1 MRKIRIWITM
11 LIALALVAAACGGD
25 ADEPAEPD
33 APATT
38 AAPAPATDD
47 DDMDDDAMDDDEEAM
62 DDDAMDDDE
71 EAMDDDAMDD
81 DEEAMDD
88 DAMDDDEE
96 VTTTTAVTGEGLMA
110 GSCAPPSEAAPPRGV
125 APVDGLTIIKAYSG
139 DVPNIDPRLN
149 FEARGS
155 ELAANMYDQLITFHL
170 EENEDGVLVADSTRP
185 QGLLAESWEFNEDC
199 TSVTFTLRQG
209 VLFNH
214 TKNEM
219 TARDVKWSFRRAA
232 LHQDR
237 VGGWFDHAVI
247 GLYDYGDEETIDDVI
262 TVIDDYTIRFD
273 FLYPTPF
280 PLHVLSNAGVT
291 VYDSAVLSTKGT
303 TDDPWARGFL
313 QTTDT
318 GTGPFYLESIE
329 PGVQVTLRRND
340 DYFLGPAQAEQII
353 LRVIPDT
360 AQQAALL
367 SAGEI
372 DFAEAVP
379 VTAIPELRE
388 QGVKVTTVGGNN
400 QAVMYMNPTRPPFD
414 DVNLRKA
421 IAYAYPYDEVLEGV
435 YFGAAD
441 RGGGPIPR
449 STPTFDPDAPFYTY
463 DLDQARE
470 HLAASSYAGET
481 LQLYID
487 GTLAF
492 APELAIV
499 VQASLG
505 QIGIDV
511 EIVRLSAGDFQE
523 NAFAEDSTKTDP
535 LEARINPMDFFL
547 FYFGS
552 GSWVNEPQYHM
563 ELFWEVDAYA
573 MRSNY
578 SNELVTEKLE
588 AAKLLSPAEPERTQL
603 YQEVQTIMLEDAP
616 AVWLAEPHLIV
627 ASSQAIEGFIWR
639 PDQINRYY
647 YVTKSS

>member
-1 MRKIRIWITM
+1 MTKTRVWIATLM
-11 LIALALVAAACGGD
+11 ALALVAAACGGD
-25 ADEPAEPD
+25 EADEPTATV
-33 APATT
+33 APTTT
-38 AAPAPATDD
+38 AADT
-47 DDMDDDAMDDDEEAM
+47 MEE
-62 DDDAMDDDE
+62 
-71 EAMDDDAMDD
+71 
-81 DEEAMDD
+81 
-88 DAMDDDEE
+88 
-96 VTTTTAVTGEGLMA
+96 TTTTAAEEMTTTTAEELTTTTVLTGEELMA
-110 GSCAPPSEAAPPRGV
+110 GSCAPPPEAAPPRGV
-125 APVDGLTIIKAYSG
+125 EPVDGLTIIKAYSG

-170 EENEDGVLVADSTRP
+170 EENEDGVLIADSSRP

-209 VLFNH
+209 VKFNH
-214 TKNEM
+214 TGNVM
-219 TARDVKWSFRRAA
+219 TAHDVKWSFERAA

-247 GLYDYGDEETIDDVI
+247 ALYDYGDEETISDVI
-262 TVIDDYTIRFD
+262 TVIDDHTIRFD

-291 VYDSAVLSTKGT
+291 VYDSAVLSQQGT
-303 TDDPWARGFL
+303 EDDPWARDFL

-318 GTGPFYLESIE
+318 GTGPYYLESVD

-340 DYFLGPAQAEQII
+340 DYFLGPAQAERII
-353 LRVIPDT
+353 LRIIPDE

-367 SAGEI
+367 TAGEI

-414 DVNLRKA
+414 DLKVRQA
-421 IAYAYPYDEVLEGV
+421 ISYAFPYDDVLEGV
-435 YFGAAD
+435 YFGAAS

-449 STPTFDPDAPFYTY
+449 TTPTFDPDAPFYY
-463 DLDQARE
+463 QDLDKARE
-470 HLAASSYAGET
+470 LLAESGYPDGFET
-481 LQLYID
+481 QLHID
-487 GTLAF
+487 ATLAF

-499 VQASLG
+499 VQASLAP
-505 QIGIDV
+505 IGIDV
-511 EIVRLSAGDFQE
+511 EIVRHGSGEFSE
-523 NAFAEDSTKTDP
+523 NVFAEDSSKTDP
-535 LEARINPMDFFL
+535 LEARINPMDMFL

-578 SNELVTEKLE
+578 SNPLVTEKLE
-588 AAKLLSPAEPERTQL
+588 AAKLLSPADPARTQL
-603 YQEVQTIMLEDAP
+603 YVDVQTIMLADAP
-616 AVWLAEPHLIV
+616 AVWVSEPHLIV
-627 ASSQAIEGFIWR
+627 ASSQAIGGFIWR

>member
-1 MRKIRIWITM
+1 MTKTRAWIAT
-11 LIALALVAAACGGD
+11 LLVLALVAAACGGD
-25 ADEPAEPD
+25 DADEPTATQ
-33 APATT
+33 APTTT
-38 AAPAPATDD
+38 AADT
-47 DDMDDDAMDDDEEAM
+47 MEETTTTA
-62 DDDAMDDDE
+62 AE
-71 EAMDDDAMDD
+71 EMTTTTA
-81 DEEAMDD
+81 
-88 DAMDDDEE
+88 EE
-96 VTTTTAVTGEGLMA
+96 VTTTTVLTGEELMA
-110 GSCAPPSEAAPPRGV
+110 GSCAPPPEVAPPRGV
-125 APVDGLTIIKAYSG
+125 EPVDGLTIIKAFSG

-155 ELAANMYDQLITFHL
+155 ELAGNMYDQLITFHL
-170 EENEDGVLVADSTRP
+170 EENADGVLVADASRP
-185 QGLLAESWEFNEDC
+185 QGLLAEGWEFNEDC

-209 VLFNH
+209 VKFNH
-214 TKNEM
+214 SGNEM
-219 TARDVKWSFRRAA
+219 TAEDVKWSFRRAA

-280 PLHVLSNAGVT
+280 PLHVLSNVGVT
-291 VYDSAVLSTKGT
+291 VYDSAFLSQQGT
-303 TDDPWARGFL
+303 EDDPWARDFL

-340 DYFLGPAQAEQII
+340 DYFLGPAQAERVIF
-353 LRVIPDT
+353 RVIPDE
-360 AQQAALL
+360 AQQATLL

-379 VTAIPELRE
+379 VTAIPELMAK
-388 QGVKVTTVGGNN
+388 GVKVTTVGGNN

-414 DVNLRKA
+414 DLNVRQA
-421 IAYAYPYDEVLEGV
+421 ISYTFPYDEILEGV
-435 YFGAAD
+435 YFGAAS
-441 RGGGPIPR
+441 RGGRGPIP
-449 STPTFDPDAPFYTY
+449 STTPTFDPDAPFYSQ
-463 DLDQARE
+463 DMDKARE
-470 HLAASSYAGET
+470 LLAASGYPDGFST
-481 LQLYID
+481 QLYID
-487 GTLAF
+487 ATLAF

-499 VQASLG
+499 VQANLA

-511 EIVRLSAGDFQE
+511 KIVRLSSGDFSE
-523 NAFAEDSTKTDP
+523 NVFAEDSTKTDP

-563 ELFWEVDAYA
+563 ELFWEVDGYA

-578 SNELVTEKLE
+578 SNPVVTEKLE
-588 AAKLLSPAEPERTQL
+588 AAKLLSPADPARTQL
-603 YQEVQTIMLEDAP
+603 YVDVQTLMLADAP

-627 ASSQAIEGFIWR
+627 ASSQAIGGFVWR

>member
-1 MRKIRIWITM
+1 MTKTRVWIAT
-11 LIALALVAAACGGD
+11 LLVLALVAAACGGD
-25 ADEPAEPD
+25 DADEPTATQAPTNTAADTMEETTTTAAEEMT
-33 APATT
+33 ATT
-38 AAPAPATDD
+38 AA
-47 DDMDDDAMDDDEEAM
+47 
-62 DDDAMDDDE
+62 
-71 EAMDDDAMDD
+71 
-81 DEEAMDD
+81 
-88 DAMDDDEE
+88 EE
-96 VTTTTAVTGEGLMA
+96 VTTTAAVGGTELAGGEGA
-110 GSCAPPSEAAPPRGV
+110 CAPPSEGAPPSDIV
-125 APVDGLTIIKAYSG
+125 PVDGLTIIKAYSG

-155 ELAANMYDQLITFHL
+155 ELSANMYDQLITFHY
-170 EENEDGVLVADSTRP
+170 EENEDGVLIADSTRP
-185 QGLLAESWEFNEDC
+185 QGLLAEGWEFNEEC

-209 VLFNH
+209 VKFNH
-214 TKNEM
+214 SGNEM
-219 TARDVKWSFRRAA
+219 TAEDVKWSFRRAA

-291 VYDSAVLSTKGT
+291 VYDSKVLSQEGT
-303 TDDPWARGFL
+303 TNDPWARDFL

-340 DYFLGPAQAEQII
+340 DYFLGPAQAERVI
-353 LRVIPDT
+353 LRVIPDE
-360 AQQAALL
+360 AQQATLL

-379 VTAIPELRE
+379 VTAIPELMA

-414 DVNLRKA
+414 DANVRQA
-421 IAYAYPYDEVLEGV
+421 ISYAYPYDEILEGV
-435 YFGAAD
+435 YFGAAS
-441 RGGGPIPR
+441 RGGGPIPAT
-449 STPTFDPDAPFYTY
+449 TPTFDPDAPFYSQ
-463 DLDQARE
+463 DLDKARE
-470 HLAASSYAGET
+470 LLAASAYPDGFST
-481 LQLYID
+481 QLYID
-487 GTLAF
+487 ATLAF
-492 APELAIV
+492 APELTIV
-499 VQASLG
+499 VQASLA

-523 NAFAEDSTKTDP
+523 NVFSEDSTKTDP

-573 MRSNY
+573 MRSNH
-578 SNELVTEKLE
+578 SNPVVTEKLE
-588 AAKLLSPAEPERTQL
+588 AAKLLSPADPARTQL
-603 YQEVQTIMLEDAP
+603 YVDVQSIMLADAP

-627 ASSQAIEGFIWR
+627 ASSQAIGGFIWQ

>member
-1 MRKIRIWITM
+1 MTKTRVWIAS
-11 LIALALVAAACGGD
+11 LLVLALVAAACGGD
-25 ADEPAEPD
+25 DADEPTATV
-33 APATT
+33 APTTT
-38 AAPAPATDD
+38 AADT
-47 DDMDDDAMDDDEEAM
+47 MEETTTTA
-62 DDDAMDDDE
+62 AE
-71 EAMDDDAMDD
+71 EMTTTTA
-81 DEEAMDD
+81 
-88 DAMDDDEE
+88 EE
-96 VTTTTAVTGEGLMA
+96 VTTTAAVEGTELAGGEGA
-110 GSCAPPSEAAPPRGV
+110 CAPPSEAAPPRGV

-170 EENEDGVLVADSTRP
+170 DENEDGVLIADSTRP
-185 QGLLAESWEFNEDC
+185 QGMLAEGWEFNEDC

-209 VLFNH
+209 VKFNH
-214 TKNEM
+214 TGNEM
-219 TARDVKWSFRRAA
+219 TAEDVKWSFRRAA

-247 GLYDYGDEETIDDVI
+247 ALYDYGDEETIDDVV

-280 PLHVLSNAGVT
+280 PLQVLSNAGVT
-291 VYDSAVLSTKGT
+291 VYDSKVLSEQGT
-303 TDDPWARGFL
+303 TDDPWARDFL

-318 GTGPFYLESIE
+318 GTGPFYLDSIE

-340 DYFLGPAQAEQII
+340 DYFLGPAQAERII
-353 LRVIPDT
+353 LRVIPD
-360 AQQAALL
+360 AGQQATLL
-367 SAGEI
+367 AAGEI
-372 DFAEAVP
+372 DFAESVP
-379 VTAIPELRE
+379 VTAIPELMA

-414 DVNLRKA
+414 DANVRQA
-421 IAYAYPYDEVLEGV
+421 ISYAYPYDDVLEGV
-435 YFGAAD
+435 YFGAAS
-441 RGGGPIPR
+441 RGGGPIP
-449 STPTFDPDAPFYTY
+449 STTPTFDPDAPFYSQ
-463 DLDQARE
+463 DLDKARE
-470 HLAASSYAGET
+470 LLAESAYPDGFSAD
-481 LQLYID
+481 LYID
-487 GTLAF
+487 ATMAF
-492 APELAIV
+492 SPELAIV
-499 VQASLG
+499 VQANLA

-511 EIVRLSAGDFQE
+511 KIVRLSSGDFHE
-523 NAFAEDSTKTDP
+523 NVFAEDSSKTDP

-578 SNELVTEKLE
+578 ENEVVTEKLE
-588 AAKLLSPAEPERTQL
+588 AAKLLSPADPARTQL
-603 YQEVQTIMLEDAP
+603 YVDVQTIMLADAP
-616 AVWLAEPHLIV
+616 AVWLSEPHLIV
-627 ASSQAIEGFIWR
+627 ASSQDIQGFIWR

>member
-1 MRKIRIWITM
+1 MTKTRVWIAT
-11 LIALALVAAACGGD
+11 LLALALVAAACGGD
-25 ADEPAEPD
+25 DADEPTATV
-33 APATT
+33 ATTTT
-38 AAPAPATDD
+38 AADT
-47 DDMDDDAMDDDEEAM
+47 MEEPTTTTA
-62 DDDAMDDDE
+62 E
-71 EAMDDDAMDD
+71 EMTTTTA
-81 DEEAMDD
+81 
-88 DAMDDDEE
+88 EE
-96 VTTTTAVTGEGLMA
+96 VTTTAAVEGTELAGGEGA
-110 GSCAPPSEAAPPRGV
+110 CAPPSEAAPPRGV

-155 ELAANMYDQLITFHL
+155 ELSANMYDQLITFHYD
-170 EENEDGVLVADSTRP
+170 ENEDGVLIADSTRP
-185 QGLLAESWEFNEDC
+185 QGLLAEGWEFNEDC

-209 VLFNH
+209 VKFNH
-214 TKNEM
+214 TGNEM
-219 TARDVKWSFRRAA
+219 TAEDVKWSFRRAA

-247 GLYDYGDEETIDDVI
+247 ALYDYGDEETIDDVV

-291 VYDSAVLSTKGT
+291 VYDSKVLSQQGT
-303 TDDPWARGFL
+303 TDDPWARDFL

-340 DYFLGPAQAEQII
+340 DYFLGPAQAERVI
-353 LRVIPDT
+353 LRVIPDE
-360 AQQAALL
+360 AQQATLL

-379 VTAIPELRE
+379 VTAIPQLRE

-414 DVNLRKA
+414 DINVRQA
-421 IAYAYPYDEVLEGV
+421 ISYAYPYDDILEGV
-435 YFGAAD
+435 YFGAAS
-441 RGGGPIPR
+441 RGGGPIPAT
-449 STPTFDPDAPFYTY
+449 TPTFDPDAPFYTQ
-463 DLDQARE
+463 DLDKARE
-470 HLAASSYAGET
+470 LLAASAYPDGFT
-481 LQLYID
+481 TQLYID
-487 GTLAF
+487 ATLAF

-499 VQASLG
+499 VQANLA

-511 EIVRLSAGDFQE
+511 EIVRLSSGDFSE
-523 NAFAEDSTKTDP
+523 NVFAEDSTKTDP
-535 LEARINPMDFFL
+535 LEARINPMDFYL

-578 SNELVTEKLE
+578 SNPVVTEKLE
-588 AAKLLSPAEPERTQL
+588 AAKLLSPADPARTQL
-603 YQEVQTIMLEDAP
+603 YVDVQTLMLADAP

-627 ASSQAIEGFIWR
+627 ASSQAIGGFMWR

>member
-1 MRKIRIWITM
+1 MTKIRVWITM
-11 LIALALVAAACGGD
+11 LSALALIAAACGGD
-25 ADEPAEPD
+25 AADDTD
-33 APATT
+33 ASATPQTT
-38 AAPAPATDD
+38 AAAETPDTTA
-47 DDMDDDAMDDDEEAM
+47 AMDEEDDHMDEEDDHMHEEDDHMHEEDDHMDEEDDEEEM
-62 DDDAMDDDE
+62 PIE
-71 EAMDDDAMDD
+71 E
-81 DEEAMDD
+81 
-88 DAMDDDEE
+88 EE
-96 VTTTTAVTGEGLMA
+96 VTTTTVLTGEELMA
-110 GSCAPPSEAAPPRGV
+110 GSCAPPPEAAPPRGV
-125 APVDGLTIIKAYSG
+125 EPVDGLTIIKAYSG

-170 EENEDGVLVADSTRP
+170 DENEDGVLIADSSRP

-209 VLFNH
+209 VKFNH

-219 TARDVKWSFRRAA
+219 TAHDVKWSFRRAA

-247 GLYDYGDEETIDDVI
+247 ALYDYGDEETIDDVI

-291 VYDSAVLSTKGT
+291 VYDSAVLSRQGT
-303 TDDPWARGFL
+303 TSDPWARDFL
-313 QTTDT
+313 QTIDT
-318 GTGPFYLESIE
+318 GTGPFYLEDVD

-340 DYFLGPAQAEQII
+340 DYFLGPAQAERVI
-353 LRVIPDT
+353 LRIIPDE

-367 SAGEI
+367 AAGEI

-379 VTAIPELRE
+379 VTAIPELRA

-400 QAVMYMNPTRPPFD
+400 QAVMYMNPTVPPFD
-414 DVNLRKA
+414 DIKVRQA
-421 IAYAYPYDEVLEGV
+421 ISYAYPYDDILEGV
-435 YFGAAD
+435 YFGAAS
-441 RGGGPIPR
+441 RGGGPIP
-449 STPTFDPDAPFYTY
+449 STTPTFDPDAPFYTY
-463 DLDQARE
+463 DLDKARAL
-470 HLAASSYAGET
+470 LAESGHPDGFT
-481 LQLYID
+481 TQLYID

-499 VQASLG
+499 VQASLA

-511 EIVRLSAGDFQE
+511 EIVRLSAGDFHE
-523 NAFAEDSTKTDP
+523 NVFAEDSTKTDP
-535 LEARINPMDFFL
+535 LEARINPMPFFL

-578 SNELVTEKLE
+578 SNPLVTEKLE
-588 AAKLLSPAEPERTQL
+588 AAKLLSPATEERVQL
-603 YQEVQTIMLEDAP
+603 YKDVQAIMLEDAP

-627 ASSQAIEGFIWR
+627 ASSQAIQGFIWR

-647 YVTKSS
+647 YVTKTP

>member
-1 MRKIRIWITM
+1 MTKTRVWIAT
-11 LIALALVAAACGGD
+11 LLALALVAAACGGD
-25 ADEPAEPD
+25 DADEPTATQ
-33 APATT
+33 APTTT
-38 AAPAPATDD
+38 AADT
-47 DDMDDDAMDDDEEAM
+47 MEETTTTA
-62 DDDAMDDDE
+62 AE
-71 EAMDDDAMDD
+71 EMTTTTA
-81 DEEAMDD
+81 
-88 DAMDDDEE
+88 EE
-96 VTTTTAVTGEGLMA
+96 VTTTTVLTGEELMA
-110 GSCAPPSEAAPPRGV
+110 GSCAPPPEVAPPRGV
-125 APVDGLTIIKAYSG
+125 EPVDGLTIIKAFSG

-155 ELAANMYDQLITFHL
+155 ELAGNMYDQLITFHL
-170 EENEDGVLVADSTRP
+170 EENADGVLVADSSRP
-185 QGLLAESWEFNEDC
+185 QGLLAENWEFNEDC

-209 VLFNH
+209 VKFNH
-214 TKNEM
+214 TGNEM
-219 TARDVKWSFRRAA
+219 TAEDVKWSFRRAA

-280 PLHVLSNAGVT
+280 PLHVLSNVGVT
-291 VYDSAVLSTKGT
+291 VYDSAFLSQQGT
-303 TDDPWARGFL
+303 EDDPWARDFL
-313 QTTDT
+313 QTIDT

-340 DYFLGPAQAEQII
+340 DYFLGPAQAERVIF
-353 LRVIPDT
+353 RVIPDE
-360 AQQAALL
+360 AQQATLL

-379 VTAIPELRE
+379 VTAIPELMAK
-388 QGVKVTTVGGNN
+388 GVKVTTVGGNN

-414 DVNLRKA
+414 DLNVRQA
-421 IAYAYPYDEVLEGV
+421 ISYTFPYDEILEGV
-435 YFGAAD
+435 YFGAAS
-441 RGGGPIPR
+441 RGGGGPIP
-449 STPTFDPDAPFYTY
+449 STTPTFDPDAPFYSQ
-463 DLDQARE
+463 DMDKARE
-470 HLAASSYAGET
+470 LLAASGYPDGFST
-481 LQLYID
+481 QLYID
-487 GTLAF
+487 ATLAF

-499 VQASLG
+499 VQANLA

-511 EIVRLSAGDFQE
+511 EIVRLSSGDFSE
-523 NAFAEDSTKTDP
+523 NVFAEDSTKTDP

-563 ELFWEVDAYA
+563 ELFWEVDGYA

-578 SNELVTEKLE
+578 SNPVVTEKLE
-588 AAKLLSPAEPERTQL
+588 AAKLLSPADPARTQL
-603 YQEVQTIMLEDAP
+603 YVDVQTLMLADAP

-627 ASSQAIEGFIWR
+627 ASSQAIGGFVWR

>member
-1 MRKIRIWITM
+1 MTKTRVWIAT
-11 LIALALVAAACGGD
+11 LLALALVAAACGGD
-25 ADEPAEPD
+25 DADEPTATV
-33 APATT
+33 APTTT
-38 AAPAPATDD
+38 AADT
-47 DDMDDDAMDDDEEAM
+47 MEETTTTA
-62 DDDAMDDDE
+62 A
-71 EAMDDDAMDD
+71 
-81 DEEAMDD
+81 
-88 DAMDDDEE
+88 EE
-96 VTTTTAVTGEGLMA
+96 VTTTTVLTGEELMA
-110 GSCAPPSEAAPPRGV
+110 GSCAPPPEVAPPRGV
-125 APVDGLTIIKAYSG
+125 EPVDGLTIIKAFSG

-155 ELAANMYDQLITFHL
+155 ELGGNMYDQLITFHL
-170 EENEDGVLVADSTRP
+170 EENADGVLVADSSRP
-185 QGLLAESWEFNEDC
+185 QGLLAENWEFNEDC

-209 VLFNH
+209 VKFNH
-214 TKNEM
+214 TGNEM
-219 TARDVKWSFRRAA
+219 TAEDVKWSFRRAA

-280 PLHVLSNAGVT
+280 PLHVLSNVGVT
-291 VYDSAVLSTKGT
+291 VYDSKVLSQQGT
-303 TDDPWARGFL
+303 TDDPWARDFL
-313 QTTDT
+313 QTIDT

-340 DYFLGPAQAEQII
+340 DYFLGPAQAERVI
-353 LRVIPDT
+353 LRVIPDE
-360 AQQAALL
+360 AQQATLL

-379 VTAIPELRE
+379 VTAIPELMA

-414 DVNLRKA
+414 DLNVRQA
-421 IAYAYPYDEVLEGV
+421 ISYAFPYDEILEGV
-435 YFGAAD
+435 YFGAAS
-441 RGGGPIPR
+441 RGGGPIPAT
-449 STPTFDPDAPFYTY
+449 TPTFDPDAPFYSQ
-463 DLDQARE
+463 DLDKARE
-470 HLAASSYAGET
+470 LLAASGYPDGFT
-481 LQLYID
+481 TQLYID
-487 GTLAF
+487 TTLAF

-499 VQASLG
+499 VQANLA

-511 EIVRLSAGDFQE
+511 EIVRLSSGDFSE
-523 NAFAEDSTKTDP
+523 NVFAEDSTKTDP

-578 SNELVTEKLE
+578 SNPVVTEKLE
-588 AAKLLSPAEPERTQL
+588 AAKLLSPADPARTQL
-603 YQEVQTIMLEDAP
+603 YVDVQTLMLADAP

-627 ASSQAIEGFIWR
+627 ASSQAIQGFIWR

>member
-1 MRKIRIWITM
+1 MKKTRVWIAT
-11 LIALALVAAACGGD
+11 LLVLALVAAACGDD
-25 ADEPAEPD
+25 ADDAAPATTQ

-38 AAPAPATDD
+38 AAEAEAAPATTA
-47 DDMDDDAMDDDEEAM
+47 AMEDDEP
-62 DDDAMDDDE
+62 E
-71 EAMDDDAMDD
+71 EEM
-81 DEEAMDD
+81 
-88 DAMDDDEE
+88 
-96 VTTTTAVTGEGLMA
+96 TTTTAQVTTSTVPTGEELMA
-110 GSCAPPSEAAPPRGV
+110 GSCAPPVETAPPRGV
-125 APVDGLTIIKAYSG
+125 EPVDGLTIIKAYSG

-170 EENEDGVLVADSTRP
+170 DQNEDGVLIADSTRP

-219 TARDVKWSFRRAA
+219 TAHDVKWSFERAA

-247 GLYDYGDEETIDDVI
+247 ALYDYGDEETISDVI

-291 VYDSAVLSTKGT
+291 VYDSAVLSQQGT
-303 TDDPWARGFL
+303 TDDPWARDFL
-313 QTTDT
+313 QTIDT
-318 GTGPFYLESIE
+318 GTGPFYLEDVD

-340 DYFLGPAQAEQII
+340 DYFLGPAQAERII
-353 LRVIPDT
+353 LRIIPDE

-367 SAGEI
+367 AAGEI

-379 VTAIPELRE
+379 VTAIPELRA

-414 DVNLRKA
+414 DVKVRQA
-421 IAYAYPYDEVLEGV
+421 ISYAYPYDDVLEGV
-435 YFGAAD
+435 YFGAAS
-441 RGGGPIPR
+441 RGGGPIP
-449 STPTFDPDAPFYTY
+449 STTPTFDPDAPFYY
-463 DLDQARE
+463 QDLDKARE
-470 HLAASSYAGET
+470 LLSESGYPDGFST
-481 LQLYID
+481 QLYID
-487 GTLAF
+487 ATLQF

-499 VQASLG
+499 VQASLA

-511 EIVRLSAGDFQE
+511 EIVRLSSGDFSE
-523 NAFAEDSTKTDP
+523 NVFAEDESKTDP

-578 SNELVTEKLE
+578 SNPVVTEKLE
-588 AAKLLSPAEPERTQL
+588 AAKLLSPAEPERIQL
-603 YQEVQTIMLEDAP
+603 YKDVQTIMLEDAP

-627 ASSQAIEGFIWR
+627 ASSQAIQGFIWR

-647 YVTKSS
+647 FVTKTP

>member
-1 MRKIRIWITM
+1 MNKFRVWITM
-11 LIALALVAAACGGD
+11 FLALALIAAACGGD
-25 ADEPAEPD
+25 DGD
-33 APATT
+33 TAPATPVTT
-38 AAPAPATDD
+38 AAAATSDTTAAMDD
-47 DDMDDDAMDDDEEAM
+47 DTMDDEDTTEDTTEDAMDDDTM
-62 DDDAMDDDE
+62 DDEDTTEDTMPIE
-71 EAMDDDAMDD
+71 ED
-81 DEEAMDD
+81 
-88 DAMDDDEE
+88 E
-96 VTTTTAVTGEGLMA
+96 VTTTAAVTGEDLA
-110 GSCAPPSEAAPPRGV
+110 GGAGVCAPPSEAAPPRGV
-125 APVDGLTIIKAYSG
+125 EPVDGLTIIKAYSG

-155 ELAANMYDQLITFHL
+155 ELAANMYDQLITFHFD
-170 EENEDGVLVADSTRP
+170 ENADGVLIADSTRP
-185 QGLLAESWEFNEDC
+185 QGLLAESWEFNNDC

-209 VLFNH
+209 VKFNH
-214 TKNEM
+214 SGNEM
-219 TARDVKWSFRRAA
+219 TATDVKWSFRRAA

-247 GLYDYGDEETIDDVI
+247 ALYDYGDEESIDDVI

-291 VYDSAVLSTKGT
+291 VYDSRILSTKGT

-329 PGVQVTLRRND
+329 PGVQVTLRRNE
-340 DYFLGPAQAEQII
+340 DYFLGAAQAERVI
-353 LRVIPDT
+353 LRVIPDKS
-360 AQQAALL
+360 QQATLL
-367 SAGEI
+367 AAGEI

-379 VTAIPELRE
+379 VTAIPELVA

-414 DVNLRKA
+414 DVRVRQA
-421 IAYAYPYDEVLEGV
+421 ISYAYPYDDILEGV
-435 YFGAAD
+435 YFGAAS
-441 RGGGPIPR
+441 RGTGPIP
-449 STPTFDPDAPFYTY
+449 STTPTFDPDGSFYSY
-463 DLDQARE
+463 DLDKARE
-470 HLAASSYAGET
+470 LLAASAYPDGFST
-481 LQLYID
+481 QLYID
-487 GTLAF
+487 STLDF

-499 VQASLG
+499 VQASLA

-511 EIVRLSAGDFQE
+511 EIVRLSSGDFQE
-523 NAFAEDSTKTDP
+523 NVFNEDPTKTDAM
-535 LEARINPMDFFL
+535 EARINPMDFFL

-563 ELFWEVDAYA
+563 ELFWERDAYA

-578 SNELVTEKLE
+578 ENTVVTEKLE
-588 AAKLLSPAEPERTQL
+588 AAKLLSPAEPARTQL
-603 YQEVQTIMLEDAP
+603 YHDVQALMLVDAP

-627 ASSQAIEGFIWR
+627 ASSTAIQGFMWR

>member
-1 MRKIRIWITM
+1 MTKIRVWITM
-11 LIALALVAAACGGD
+11 LSALALIAAACGGD
-25 ADEPAEPD
+25 AADDTD
-33 APATT
+33 ASATPQTT
-38 AAPAPATDD
+38 AAAETPDTTA
-47 DDMDDDAMDDDEEAM
+47 AMDEEDDHMDEE
-62 DDDAMDDDE
+62 DDHMHEEDDHMHE
-71 EAMDDDAMDD
+71 EESM
-81 DEEAMDD
+81 EEEQEEEEMPIEE
-88 DAMDDDEE
+88 EE
-96 VTTTTAVTGEGLMA
+96 VTTTTVLTGEELMA
-110 GSCAPPSEAAPPRGV
+110 GSCAPPPEAAPPRGV
-125 APVDGLTIIKAYSG
+125 EPVDGLTIIKAYSG

-170 EENEDGVLVADSTRP
+170 DENEDGVLIADSSRP

-209 VLFNH
+209 VKFNH

-219 TARDVKWSFRRAA
+219 TAHDVKWSFRRAA

-247 GLYDYGDEETIDDVI
+247 ALYDYGDEETIDDVI

-291 VYDSAVLSTKGT
+291 VYDSAVLSRQGT
-303 TDDPWARGFL
+303 TSDPWARDFL
-313 QTTDT
+313 QTIDT
-318 GTGPFYLESIE
+318 GTGPFYLEDVD

-340 DYFLGPAQAEQII
+340 DYFLGPAQAERVI
-353 LRVIPDT
+353 LRIIPDE

-367 SAGEI
+367 AAGEI

-379 VTAIPELRE
+379 VTAIPELRA

-400 QAVMYMNPTRPPFD
+400 QAVMYMNPTVPPFD
-414 DVNLRKA
+414 DIKVRQA
-421 IAYAYPYDEVLEGV
+421 ISYAYPYDDILEGV
-435 YFGAAD
+435 YFGAAS
-441 RGGGPIPR
+441 RGGGPIP
-449 STPTFDPDAPFYTY
+449 STTPTFDPDAPFYTY
-463 DLDQARE
+463 DLDKARAL
-470 HLAASSYAGET
+470 LAESGHPDGFT
-481 LQLYID
+481 TQLYID

-499 VQASLG
+499 VQASLA

-511 EIVRLSAGDFQE
+511 EIVRLSAGDFHE
-523 NAFAEDSTKTDP
+523 NVFAEDSTKTDP
-535 LEARINPMDFFL
+535 LEARINPMPFFL

-578 SNELVTEKLE
+578 SNPLVTEKLE
-588 AAKLLSPAEPERTQL
+588 AAKLLSPATEERVQL
-603 YQEVQTIMLEDAP
+603 YKDVQAIMLEDAP

-627 ASSQAIEGFIWR
+627 ASSQAIQGFIWR

-647 YVTKSS
+647 YVTKTP

>member
-1 MRKIRIWITM
+1 MTKTRVWIAT
-11 LIALALVAAACGGD
+11 LLVLALVAAACGGD
-25 ADEPAEPD
+25 DADEPTATQ
-33 APATT
+33 APTTT
-38 AAPAPATDD
+38 AADT
-47 DDMDDDAMDDDEEAM
+47 MEETTTTA
-62 DDDAMDDDE
+62 A
-71 EAMDDDAMDD
+71 A
-81 DEEAMDD
+81 
-88 DAMDDDEE
+88 EE
-96 VTTTTAVTGEGLMA
+96 VTTTTVLTGEELMA
-110 GSCAPPSEAAPPRGV
+110 GSCAPPPEVAPPRGV
-125 APVDGLTIIKAYSG
+125 EPVDGLTIIKAFSG

-155 ELAANMYDQLITFHL
+155 ELAGNMYDQLITFHL
-170 EENEDGVLVADSTRP
+170 EENADGVLVAGSSRP
-185 QGLLAESWEFNEDC
+185 QGLLAEGWEFNEDC

-209 VLFNH
+209 VKFNH
-214 TKNEM
+214 SGNEM
-219 TARDVKWSFRRAA
+219 TAEDVKWSFRRAA

-280 PLHVLSNAGVT
+280 PLHVLSNVGVT
-291 VYDSAVLSTKGT
+291 VYDSAVLSQQGT
-303 TDDPWARGFL
+303 EDDPWARDFL

-340 DYFLGPAQAEQII
+340 DYFLGPAQAERVI
-353 LRVIPDT
+353 LRVIPDE
-360 AQQAALL
+360 AQQATLL

-379 VTAIPELRE
+379 VTAIPELMA

-414 DVNLRKA
+414 DLNVRQA
-421 IAYAYPYDEVLEGV
+421 ISYAFPYDDILEGV
-435 YFGAAD
+435 YFGAAS
-441 RGGGPIPR
+441 RGGGPIPAT
-449 STPTFDPDAPFYTY
+449 TPTFDPDAPFYSQ
-463 DLDQARE
+463 DLDKARE
-470 HLAASSYAGET
+470 LLAASGYPDGFST
-481 LQLYID
+481 QLSID
-487 GTLAF
+487 ATLAF

-499 VQASLG
+499 VQASLAE
-505 QIGIDV
+505 IGIDV
-511 EIVRLSAGDFQE
+511 KIVRLSSGDFSE
-523 NAFAEDSTKTDP
+523 NVFAEDSTKTDP

-578 SNELVTEKLE
+578 SNPVVTEKLE
-588 AAKLLSPAEPERTQL
+588 AAKLLSPADPARTQL
-603 YQEVQTIMLEDAP
+603 YVADVQSIMLADAP
-616 AVWLAEPHLIV
+616 AVWLVGGGVHVRRSPRA
-627 ASSQAIEGFIWR
+627 A
-639 PDQINRYY
+639 
-647 YVTKSS
+647 

>member
-1 MRKIRIWITM
+1 MTKIRVWITM
-11 LIALALVAAACGGD
+11 LLAMALIAAACGGD
-25 ADEPAEPD
+25 EADEPAP
-33 APATT
+33 APQTT
-38 AAPAPATDD
+38 AATAETPDTTAAMDD
-47 DDMDDDAMDDDEEAM
+47 EEDMDDEQAMDEEDMDDEQAMDEEDMDDEEDM
-62 DDDAMDDDE
+62 PIE
-71 EAMDDDAMDD
+71 E
-81 DEEAMDD
+81 
-88 DAMDDDEE
+88 EE
-96 VTTTTAVTGEGLMA
+96 VTTTTVLTGEELMG
-110 GSCAPPSEAAPPRGV
+110 GSCAPPPEPAPPRGV
-125 APVDGLTIIKAYSG
+125 EPVDGLTIIKAYSG

-170 EENEDGVLVADSTRP
+170 DENEDGGLIADSSRP
-185 QGLLAESWEFNEDC
+185 QGLLAESWEFNADC

-209 VLFNH
+209 VKFNH
-214 TKNEM
+214 TGNEM
-219 TARDVKWSFRRAA
+219 TANDVKWSFRRAA

-247 GLYDYGDEETIDDVI
+247 ALYDYGDEETIDDVI

-291 VYDSAVLSTKGT
+291 VYDSAVLSRQGT
-303 TDDPWARGFL
+303 TSDPWARDFL
-313 QTTDT
+313 QSTDT
-318 GTGPFYLESIE
+318 GTGPFYLESVD
-329 PGVQVTLRRND
+329 PGVQVTLKRND
-340 DYFLGPAQAEQII
+340 DYFLGPAQAERVI
-353 LRVIPDT
+353 LRIIPDE

-379 VTAIPELRE
+379 VTAIPELRA

-414 DVNLRKA
+414 DVKVRQA
-421 IAYAYPYDEVLEGV
+421 ISYAYPYDDVLDGV
-435 YFGAAD
+435 YFGAAS
-441 RGGGPIPR
+441 RGGGPIP
-449 STPTFDPDAPFYTY
+449 STTPTFDPDAPFYTY
-463 DLDQARE
+463 DLDKARAL
-470 HLAASSYAGET
+470 LAESSYPDGFT
-481 LQLYID
+481 TQLYID
-487 GTLAF
+487 ATLQF

-499 VQASLG
+499 VQASLA

-511 EIVRLSAGDFQE
+511 EIVRLSAGDFSE
-523 NAFAEDSTKTDP
+523 NVFAEDGTKTDP

-578 SNELVTEKLE
+578 SNTLVTEKLE
-588 AAKLLSPAEPERTQL
+588 AAKLLSPAEPERIQL
-603 YQEVQTIMLEDAP
+603 YKDVQALMLEDAP

-627 ASSQAIEGFIWR
+627 ASSQAIQGFIWR

-647 YVTKSS
+647 FVTKTP

>member
-1 MRKIRIWITM
+1 MTKTRVWIAT
-11 LIALALVAAACGGD
+11 LLVLALVAAACGGD
-25 ADEPAEPD
+25 DADEPTATQAPTTTAADTMEEPTTTTAAEEMT
-33 APATT
+33 ATT
-38 AAPAPATDD
+38 A
-47 DDMDDDAMDDDEEAM
+47 
-62 DDDAMDDDE
+62 
-71 EAMDDDAMDD
+71 
-81 DEEAMDD
+81 
-88 DAMDDDEE
+88 EE
-96 VTTTTAVTGEGLMA
+96 VTTTTVLTGEELMA
-110 GSCAPPSEAAPPRGV
+110 GSCAPPPEVAPPRGV
-125 APVDGLTIIKAYSG
+125 EPVDGLTIIKAFSG

-155 ELAANMYDQLITFHL
+155 ELAGNMYDQLITFHL
-170 EENEDGVLVADSTRP
+170 EENADGVLVADASRP
-185 QGLLAESWEFNEDC
+185 QGLLAEGWEFNEDC

-209 VLFNH
+209 VKFNH
-214 TKNEM
+214 SGNEM
-219 TARDVKWSFRRAA
+219 TAEDVKWSFRRAA

-280 PLHVLSNAGVT
+280 PLHVLSNVGVT
-291 VYDSAVLSTKGT
+291 VYDSAFLSQQGT
-303 TDDPWARGFL
+303 EDDPWARDFL

-340 DYFLGPAQAEQII
+340 DYFLGPAQAERVIF
-353 LRVIPDT
+353 RVIPDE
-360 AQQAALL
+360 AQQATLL

-379 VTAIPELRE
+379 VTAIPELMAK
-388 QGVKVTTVGGNN
+388 GVKVTTVGGNN

-414 DVNLRKA
+414 DLNVRQA
-421 IAYAYPYDEVLEGV
+421 ISYTFPYDEILEGV
-435 YFGAAD
+435 YFGAAS
-441 RGGGPIPR
+441 RGGRGPIP
-449 STPTFDPDAPFYTY
+449 STTPTFDPDAPFYSQ
-463 DLDQARE
+463 DMDKARE
-470 HLAASSYAGET
+470 LLAASGYPDGFST
-481 LQLYID
+481 QLYID
-487 GTLAF
+487 ATLAF

-499 VQASLG
+499 VQANLA

-511 EIVRLSAGDFQE
+511 KIVRLSSGDFSE
-523 NAFAEDSTKTDP
+523 NVFAEDSTKTDP

-563 ELFWEVDAYA
+563 ELFWEVDGYA

-578 SNELVTEKLE
+578 SNPVVTEKLE
-588 AAKLLSPAEPERTQL
+588 AAKLLSPADPARTQL
-603 YQEVQTIMLEDAP
+603 YVDVQTLMLADAP

-627 ASSQAIEGFIWR
+627 ASSQAIGGFVWR